1 MSNIVKLPIPK
12 AAAHRVIRNT
22 VASLLS
28 SRPRL
33 TADANGLCRLCGY
46 DLEGG
51 MVCCHTKKDFDNCSL
66 HSPDVSVANIEFD
79 RATFDRALAIQ
90 KLVYCDDDADVVD
103 TEAVDLALDELRIDS
118 NRTDEAI
125 ADVVAGRIAIQ
136 QELDVT

>member
-1 MSNIVKLPIPK
+1 M
-12 AAAHRVIRNT
+12 
-22 VASLLS
+22 
-28 SRPRL
+28 
-33 TADANGLCRLCGY
+33 
-46 DLEGG
+46 
-51 MVCCHTKKDFDNCSL
+51 
-66 HSPDVSVANIEFD
+66 ANIEFD